1 MHPLFTILSAK
12 RGCIISSFYFYH
24 IIVTVQCSPP
34 KCYAFYTCFL
44 KFCLALNSYILSFI
58 LKKLPRKRSD
68 SLFNIDDTNIN
79 NAIYGKVHD

>member
-1 MHPLFTILSAK
+1 M
-12 RGCIISSFYFYH
+12 
-24 IIVTVQCSPP
+24 Q
-34 KCYAFYTCFL
+34 AFYTCFL

>member
-1 MHPLFTILSAK
+1 FRANLQNATHFVGVAYPPNK
-12 RGCIISSFYFYH
+12 ISK
-24 IIVTVQCSPP
+24 TVLKMQ
-34 KCYAFYTCFL
+34 AFYSCFL

>member
-1 MHPLFTILSAK
+1 MLRIL
-12 RGCIISSFYFYH
+12 YL
-24 IIVTVQCSPP
+24 
-34 KCYAFYTCFL
+34 FL

-68 SLFNIDDTNIN
+68 SLFNIDDTDIN